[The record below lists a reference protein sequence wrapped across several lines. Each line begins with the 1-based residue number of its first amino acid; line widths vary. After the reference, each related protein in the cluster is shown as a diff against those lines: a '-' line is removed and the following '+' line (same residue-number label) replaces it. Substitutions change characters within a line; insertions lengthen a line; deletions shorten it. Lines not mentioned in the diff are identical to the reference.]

1 MHTDSSQEKIT
12 LQLLTGAATDEV
24 LVDAARSGDRPAFAE
39 LWKRHSNTAFNV
51 GYRITKNRDDAEDVA
66 QDTWMRAYLHLKTFD
81 GRAKFSTWL
90 TRIAINSAL
99 MILRKRHRRREID
112 PAVDDGHIWNS
123 LEIADK
129 VQDVEELFAQQ
140 ETKERLR
147 RAVSRLTPA
156 LRDVVEIRQLGDCSI
171 KEIAELADISVSAT
185 KSRLLR
191 ARIVLR
197 GLLGG
202 ASK

>member
-24 LVDAARSGDRPAFAE
+24 LVDAARLGDRPAFAE
-39 LWKRHSNTAFNV
+39 LWKRHSNIAFNV
-51 GYRITKNRDDAEDVA
+51 GYRITKDRDDAEDVA
-66 QDTWMRAYLHLKTFD
+66 QDTWMRAYLNLKTFY

-99 MILRKRHRRREID
+99 MILRKRHRRREIY
-112 PAVDDGHIWNS
+112 PAVADGHTWS
-123 LEIADK
+123 SWDIADK
-129 VQDVEELFAQQ
+129 AQDVEELFAKH
-140 ETKERLR
+140 ETRERLR
-147 RAVSRLTPA
+147 WAVSRLTPA
-156 LRDVVEIRQLGDCSI
+156 LRNVVEIHQLGDCSV
-171 KEIAELADISVSAT
+171 KELAELADISVSAA

-191 ARIVLR
+191 ARTILR
-197 GLLGG
+197 GLLRG

>member
-1 MHTDSSQEKIT
+1 MHTDGSQEKIT
-12 LQLLTGAATDEV
+12 IQLLTSAATDEV
-24 LVDAARSGDRPAFAE
+24 LVDAAKLGDRPAFAE
-39 LWKRHSNTAFNV
+39 LWRRYSNLAFNV
-51 GYRITKNRDDAEDVA
+51 GYRITRDRDDAEDVA
-66 QDTWMRAYLHLKTFD
+66 QDTWMKAYLHLKTFD

-99 MILRKRHRRREID
+99 MILRKRHRRREIY
-112 PAVDDGHIWNS
+112 PAMDEGHIWNRWDV
-123 LEIADK
+123 ADK
-129 VQDVEELFAQQ
+129 TQDVEELFARR

-147 RAVSRLTPA
+147 QAVCRLTPA
-156 LRDVVEIRQLGDCSI
+156 MRQVVEIHQLGDRSI

-191 ARIVLR
+191 ARTVLR